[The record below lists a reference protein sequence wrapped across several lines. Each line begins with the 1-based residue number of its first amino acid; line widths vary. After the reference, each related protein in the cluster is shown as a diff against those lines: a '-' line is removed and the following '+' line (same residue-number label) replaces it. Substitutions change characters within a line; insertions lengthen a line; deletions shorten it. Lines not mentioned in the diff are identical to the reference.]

1 MIVADTDVLIDFLND
16 HEPSASRV
24 ASALS
29 QRMLWT
35 TVVSRFEILSGVRS
49 VRQEKEVFKL
59 LTVLPVLLLDSPASD
74 KAAEIRRNLERM
86 GNSIAMGDTLIA
98 GIVLRHGAVL
108 MTRNRRHFERVP
120 GLLLAETA

>member
-16 HEPSASRV
+16 HEPSAGRV
-24 ASALS
+24 ASALNR
-29 QRMLWT
+29 RMLWT

-49 VRQEKEVFKL
+49 ARQEEEVLTL
-59 LTVLPVLLLDSPASD
+59 LTALPVLLLDSPSSD
-74 KAAEIRRNLERM
+74 KAAEIRRNLERRGKSM
-86 GNSIAMGDTLIA
+86 ATADTLIA

-120 GLLLAETA
+120 GLVLAEI